1 LEIRNVIRIYEVQGK
16 GTDSGRTRTR
26 QYKATS
32 AGDARRQAE
41 AAGTTIDTI
50 TDLGPEPPTEHQIA
64 YANSLGIGIPE
75 GATFADVSCMI
86 TNAVHNE
93 EPAPKADMALAS
105 AFGLKPPSQY
115 MNREELA
122 GFIYHHLDSS
132 QLVQWYL
139 YLVFKRRANQR
150 VQKKVES
157 PVDPELVRLAR
168 EMGKDPKVLESIR
181 KQGRFLLDG
190 VAPDQTR
197 AYKEA
202 IRALGPI
209 LGVTTEGHPISRN
222 ATPAQS
228 TVRQSPTKTGAQPD
242 KSTQPSGAFLA
253 LIIVLVFLLW
263 FFW

>member
-1 LEIRNVIRIYEVQGK
+1 
-16 GTDSGRTRTR
+16 
-26 QYKATS
+26 
-32 AGDARRQAE
+32 
-41 AAGTTIDTI
+41 
-50 TDLGPEPPTEHQIA
+50 
-64 YANSLGIGIPE
+64 
-75 GATFADVSCMI
+75 
-86 TNAVHNE
+86 
-93 EPAPKADMALAS
+93 
-105 AFGLKPPSQY
+105 